1 MKVKENIPTIPNY
14 IIKKQNRILLITL
27 FCIFA
32 VFQSGLRDIKT
43 LPSYNDTPNYVRK
56 YQEASRASWEMLFKN
71 FSFYS
76 SDYGERDLGYPIFI
90 KMTQA
95 IYNDFTFFMF
105 LTAFIFIVPFG
116 MLIYK
121 YVKSFWGIILSFLIY
136 FGLYTNIVNSFM
148 RQAIA
153 LGIILWGIKYICNS
167 DWKKYF
173 SLAFIAFLIHAS
185 SILAFPLY
193 FFPRWGSSRKC
204 LLAALIISPYLMLYT
219 SNIIAFFATGTQYEK
234 YAMED
239 SLSPINF
246 IFFLIL
252 SATITFLFY
261 NRIKDYPDSRLLI
274 SGVVGST
281 LLIPI
286 VWLGGT
292 AIRLSFYYSVF
303 IVPIFPVILDNAN
316 LNKTIRKIAY
326 LIGIFFFIY
335 FIYRKG

>member
-136 FGLYTNIVNSFM
+136 SLSFKEFDYHLSETLFKDNVMFIFWVWLY
-148 RQAIA
+148 
-153 LGIILWGIKYICNS
+153 
-167 DWKKYF
+167 
-173 SLAFIAFLIHAS
+173 AFLMLFACFYLQL
-185 SILAFPLY
+185 SISQHY
-193 FFPRWGSSRKC
+193 SC
-204 LLAALIISPYLMLYT
+204 LQRP
-219 SNIIAFFATGTQYEK
+219 
-234 YAMED
+234 
-239 SLSPINF
+239 
-246 IFFLIL
+246 
-252 SATITFLFY
+252 
-261 NRIKDYPDSRLLI
+261 
-274 SGVVGST
+274 
-281 LLIPI
+281 
-286 VWLGGT
+286 
-292 AIRLSFYYSVF
+292 
-303 IVPIFPVILDNAN
+303 
-316 LNKTIRKIAY
+316 
-326 LIGIFFFIY
+326 
-335 FIYRKG
+335 